1 MNKGTCKAIEALLDV
16 LKNIFNVW
24 SLFTLA
30 WAGALGT
37 LLQNP
42 PKNYFLLIISA
53 VGLLIF
59 SFVWVSIIIEMLH
72 LAIKLRNCREE

>member
-1 MNKGTCKAIEALLDV
+1 MNIGTCRAIEALLEI

-37 LLQNP
+37 LLQTP

-59 SFVWVSIIIEMLH
+59 SFVWFSLIIAMLH
-72 LAIKLRNCREE
+72 LAIKLRNCQEE